1 MNKKLLSIM
10 LVIIVSITLIGVTAL
25 VVVMKFSGD
34 KDEQKEPSIEE
45 VVEASV
51 EIPEITTN
59 LSSGNIVRLSFKI
72 ETDSKK
78 AKEEL
83 AQREFQIRDIIISE
97 LANTTAAQLEG
108 KAGMDKLK
116 ETVKQKANGLMK
128 DGKVNKVYNNTQ
140 MTDPRH
146 HLQ

>member
-1 MNKKLLSIM
+1 MNKKLISIM

-25 VVVMKFSGD
+25 VVVMKFQGN
-34 KDEQKEPSIEE
+34 EEHKEPSIEE

-51 EIPEITTN
+51 DIPEITTN

-83 AQREFQIRDIIISE
+83 EQREFQIRDIIISE
-97 LANTTAAQLEG
+97 LANMTADQLEG
-108 KAGMDKLK
+108 KEGMDKLK
-116 ETVKQKANGLMK
+116 ETVKQKANGLMQK
-128 DGKVNKVYNNTQ
+128 GKVNKVYT
-140 MTDPRH
+140 TSYI
-146 HLQ
+146 LQ

>member
-25 VVVMKFSGD
+25 VVVMKFTGGEEE
-34 KDEQKEPSIEE
+34 KHKEPSAKE

-51 EIPEITTN
+51 DIPEITTN
-59 LSSGNIVRLSFKI
+59 ISSGNIVRVSFKI

-83 AQREFQIRDIIISE
+83 EQRVFQVNDLIISE
-97 LANTTAAQLEG
+97 LSTMSAEQLDGNEG
-108 KAGMDKLK
+108 MNELK
-116 ETVKQKANGLMK
+116 EKIKEKTNELMQE
-128 DGKVNKVYNNTQ
+128 GKVNKVYT
-140 MTDPRH
+140 TSYI
-146 HLQ
+146 LQ

>member
-10 LVIIVSITLIGVTAL
+10 LIIIVSITLIGVTAL
-25 VVVMKFSGD
+25 VVVMKFLGN
-34 KDEQKEPSIEE
+34 EEHKEPSIEE

-51 EIPEITTN
+51 DIPEITTN

-83 AQREFQIRDIIISE
+83 EQREFQIRDIIISE
-97 LANTTAAQLEG
+97 LANMTAEMLEG
-108 KAGMDKLK
+108 KEGMDKLK
-116 ETVKQKANGLMK
+116 ETVKQKANGLMQE
-128 DGKVNKVYNNTQ
+128 GKVNKVYT
-140 MTDPRH
+140 TSYI
-146 HLQ
+146 LQ

>member
-10 LVIIVSITLIGVTAL
+10 LIIIVSITLIGVTAL
-25 VVVMKFSGD
+25 VVVMKFFGN
-34 KDEQKEPSIEE
+34 EEHKEPSIEE

-51 EIPEITTN
+51 DIPEITTN

-83 AQREFQIRDIIISE
+83 EQREFQIRDIIISE
-97 LANTTAAQLEG
+97 LANMTAAQLEG
-108 KAGMDKLK
+108 KEGMDKLK
-116 ETVKQKANGLMK
+116 ETVKQKANGLMQE
-128 DGKVNKVYNNTQ
+128 GKVNKVYT
-140 MTDPRH
+140 TSYI
-146 HLQ
+146 LQ

>member
-10 LVIIVSITLIGVTAL
+10 LVIIVSITLIGVAAL
-25 VVVMKFSGD
+25 VVVMKFSGN
-34 KDEQKEPSIEE
+34 EEHKEPSIEE

-51 EIPEITTN
+51 DIPEITTN

-83 AQREFQIRDIIISE
+83 EQREFQIRDIIISE
-97 LANTTAAQLEG
+97 LANMTADQLDG
-108 KAGMDKLK
+108 KDGMDKLK
-116 ETVKQKANGLMK
+116 ETVKQKANGLMQE
-128 DGKVNKVYNNTQ
+128 GKVNKVYT
-140 MTDPRH
+140 TSYI
-146 HLQ
+146 LQ

>member
-25 VVVMKFSGD
+25 VVVMKFLGNE
-34 KDEQKEPSIEE
+34 DEQKEPSIKE

-51 EIPEITTN
+51 DIPEITTN
-59 LSSGNIVRLSFKI
+59 LTSGNIVRLSFKI

-83 AQREFQIRDIIISE
+83 EQREFQIRDIIISE
-97 LANTTAAQLEG
+97 LANMTAEQLDG
-108 KAGMDKLK
+108 KEGMDKLK
-116 ETVKQKANGLMK
+116 ETVKIKSNELMQE
-128 DGKVNKVYNNTQ
+128 GKINKVYT
-140 MTDPRH
+140 TSYI
-146 HLQ
+146 LQ